1 MPLVIAMEIALVINL
16 ERLMSKVCMCHV
28 LPPSLMHRV
37 LDLYMLIAHGVLAGD
52 LYKFRF

>member
-1 MPLVIAMEIALVINL
+1 MSLVIAMEIALVINL